1 MISIPYL
8 YFIYRESVLATIVS
22 LLGTICW
29 IAAAVLLIELY
40 LVYSAVLIILAVFFT
55 ICWAPYI
62 AACRTAK
69 KEGLILTRRSPR
81 EFIRSTRK
89 TLLLFSG
96 LFLVL
101 AGICLYT
108 ILSNDAVFARQQ
120 EARPI
125 EELYITDLTEGQYVE
140 GELFSFISGIAYEG
154 ETEETATK
162 YYALLLMADGVN
174 TPVCYPVELP
184 GAKWKNGGAIMD
196 AFYSYWTNPDAEF
209 YQGETIPFFGSLQPV
224 SALDPDIQ
232 RYYQEALDNCGTA
245 DWRGELYF
253 RAAPLP
259 LPQMIYTISSSMVP
273 RPLPSCCC
281 ALLFGDFSR
290 KTSQERQYSNFFGP
304 SPPFSRCTIPAL
316 PPLFFSTKKRRL
328 LTSLFLRFVSL
339 IR

>member
-29 IAAAVLLIELY
+29 IAAAVLLIELH

-62 AACRTAK
+62 AACRAAK
-69 KEGLILTRRSPR
+69 KEGLLLTRRSPR

-101 AGICLYT
+101 AGTCLYT

-120 EARPI
+120 EAMPI

-184 GAKWKNGGAIMD
+184 GAKWKNGDAIMD

-209 YQGETIPFFGSLQPV
+209 YQGEAISFFGSLQPV

-245 DWRGELYF
+245 DWRGDLYF
-253 RAAPLP
+253 RAETPLSTSAND
-259 LPQMIYTISSSMVP
+259 IYDIILYGSS
-273 RPLPSCCC
+273 
-281 ALLFGDFSR
+281 AIAILLLCLAIWGFFQENLAR
-290 KTSQERQYSNFFGP
+290 KT
-304 SPPFSRCTIPAL
+304 I
-316 PPLFFSTKKRRL
+316 
-328 LTSLFLRFVSL
+328 
-339 IR
+339 